1 MRPMNLLDKQMKQPE
16 DKVMTPQS
24 ESDNAALNELTL
36 TVKVIAS
43 NYTTKEELAT
53 LNGTVN
59 VLASKL
65 DAMPAQIE
73 LAIKTHIDQAFKTHT
88 EMMYKVF
95 ATKEELAT
103 AVNLQTWRMAA
114 FGSLLLSAGFA
125 FARFL

>member
-1 MRPMNLLDKQMKQPE
+1 MSLLDNQMKQSE
-16 DKVMTPQS
+16 DKAMTPQS

-36 TVKVIAS
+36 TVKVMAS
-43 NYTTKEELAT
+43 NYATKEELA
-53 LNGTVN
+53 
-59 VLASKL
+59 VLKAKV

-73 LAIKTHIDQAFKTHT
+73 LALKTHIDQAFKTHT

-103 AVNLQTWRMAA
+103 AINLQTWRMAA